1 MDVLRDVT
9 KQRFKAY
16 VQQAQKERDRR
27 SAAQVLKK
35 LVQFNA
41 LVVTPIL
48 EKVKGEEAA
57 KKKMADMLVQAA
69 DKVCGTGPDVGDLC
83 CCRSA
88 FWPCGGMV

>member
-1 MDVLRDVT
+1 MCRSVALDVVRDMT

-41 LVVTPIL
+41 LVVTPVL
-48 EKVKGEEAA
+48 ERVKTGGRGYCSWRASVVREVLAA
-57 KKKMADMLVQAA
+57 QHMHMNAA
-69 DKVCGTGPDVGDLC
+69 DT
-83 CCRSA
+83 
-88 FWPCGGMV
+88 F